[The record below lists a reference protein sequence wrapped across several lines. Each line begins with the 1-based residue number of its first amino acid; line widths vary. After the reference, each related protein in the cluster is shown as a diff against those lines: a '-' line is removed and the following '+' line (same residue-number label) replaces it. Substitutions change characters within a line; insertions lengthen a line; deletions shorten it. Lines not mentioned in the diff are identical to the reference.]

1 MKIIKNAIRCKV
13 CGDEIES
20 TYRHDY
26 VTCRCGACAVD
37 GGHNYLRRSFKTPDC
52 FEDISIVAPAWEE
65 KVCPHCNVKLEE
77 KSVTRCED
85 GGGYEVLALC
95 NECLRTWRWV
105 VDTEGKASEI
115 EQYFFG

>member
-1 MKIIKNAIRCKV
+1 MKIIKNAIRCKI

-26 VTCRCGACAVD
+26 VTCRCGACSVD
-37 GGHNYLRRSFKTPDC
+37 GGHNYLRRSFKSPDC
-52 FEDISIVAPAWEE
+52 FEDISIVVPAAEA
-65 KVCPHCNVKLEE
+65 KVCPYCNVKLEE
-77 KSVTRCED
+77 KSAVYCEEN
-85 GGGYEVLALC
+85 GSYEVLAHC

-105 VDTEGKASEI
+105 VDAEGKSTDL

>member
-1 MKIIKNAIRCKV
+1 MKIIKNAIRCKL
-13 CGDEIES
+13 CSDEIES

-26 VTCRCGACAVD
+26 VTCSCGACAVD

-52 FEDISIVAPAWEE
+52 FEDISVVVPAAEAKE
-65 KVCPHCNVKLEE
+65 CPYCNVKLEE
-77 KSVTRCED
+77 KSAMYCEES
-85 GGGYEVLALC
+85 GSYEVLALC

-105 VDTEGKASEI
+105 VDAEGKSSEI